1 MPGKNEIKKFQLFQL
16 KKTESYCTFLHD
28 KMNGK
33 EFTMS
38 TGITETL
45 FNAQTMMDTCEE
57 TIIAFGHDAIS
68 QLSAHVMLSGYK
80 TVMLVMGGES
90 VHRCGAF
97 RVFLQSPL
105 FGKLDLNMPRY
116 ENVPPE
122 PDTGCVRKIVEVL
135 EQEQPDA
142 VIAVGGGSVIDAAKA
157 ALLSWQTGIDM
168 DDLFGKEV
176 ASTRFPGKEFKR
188 ILAVPTTAGTGS
200 EVTCYSN
207 IIDEKTGL
215 KKLIADPAVIPA
227 FAAVEPVFTVSA
239 PEDLTRV
246 TAFDAL
252 VHAIESLL
260 NFHGCRQHPEVEK
273 WAVQAVRMIVPAL
286 PKVLKVPEDE
296 EERAELS
303 AAATLAGMAIRKSPT
318 ALPHLLSFS
327 FCGKAPHGAAVAA
340 LLPHFWKFYLREE
353 QVQKQT
359 MLLSAIFPGTTPEEV
374 IASYIRFIES
384 CGGTVHP
391 GDLAGTGADMID
403 RLAEDAAQNP
413 VKLESAPRKIR
424 VNECRTVF
432 HDVLDTVWSKA

>member
-1 MPGKNEIKKFQLFQL
+1 MN
-16 KKTESYCTFLHD
+16 S
-28 KMNGK
+28 NGK
-33 EFTMS
+33 EIAMS

-45 FNAQTMMDTCEE
+45 FNAQTMMDTYAE
-57 TIIAFGHDAIS
+57 TTIAFGHDAID
-68 QLSAHVMLSGYK
+68 QLSAHIMLNGYS
-80 TVMLVMGGES
+80 TVMLVTGGES
-90 VHRCGAF
+90 VRLCGAF

-105 FGKLDLNMPRY
+105 FGKLELNMPRF

-122 PDTGCVRKIVEVL
+122 PDTACVRAIVREL

-142 VIAVGGGSVIDAAKA
+142 VIAVGGGSVMDAAKA
-157 ALLSWQTGIDM
+157 ALLSWQTGIDI
-168 DDLFGKEV
+168 DGLFGKEV
-176 ASTRFPGKEFKR
+176 ASSRFPKREFKR

-207 IIDEKTGL
+207 IIDEKTGV
-215 KKLIADPAVIPA
+215 KKLIADPAILPL

-239 PEDLTRV
+239 PENLTRV

-260 NFHGCRQHPEVEK
+260 NFNGCRQHPEVEK
-273 WAVQAVRMIVPAL
+273 WAVQAIRMIVPAL
-286 PKVLKVPEDE
+286 PKVLNMPENE

-303 AAATLAGMAIRKSPT
+303 AAATLAGMSIRMSPT

-340 LLPHFWKFYLREE
+340 LLPHFWKFYLKEE
-353 QVQKQT
+353 QVQRQT
-359 MLLSAIFPGTTPEEV
+359 MLLSGIFPGSTPEEV
-374 IASYIRFIES
+374 IKSYIKFIES

-391 GDLAGTGADMID
+391 GVLTETGTEMID
-403 RLAEDAAQNP
+403 KLAEDAAQNP

-424 VNECRTVF
+424 PDECGPVF
-432 HDVLDTVWSKA
+432 HDVLDDVWSK

>member
-1 MPGKNEIKKFQLFQL
+1 MNL
-16 KKTESYCTFLHD
+16 
-28 KMNGK
+28 NGK
-33 EFTMS
+33 EFAMS

-45 FNAQTMMDTCEE
+45 FNAQTMMDTYDE
-57 TIIAFGHDAIS
+57 TIIAFGHDAID
-68 QLSAHVMLSGYK
+68 QLSAHVMLNGYK
-80 TVMLVMGGES
+80 TVMLVMGGDS

-97 RVFLQSPL
+97 RMFLQSPL
-105 FGKLDLNMPRY
+105 FGKLDLNMPRF

-122 PDTGCVRKIVEVL
+122 PDTDCVRRIVEQL
-135 EQEQPDA
+135 ELEQPDA

-157 ALLSWQTGIDM
+157 ALLSWQTGIDI

-188 ILAVPTTAGTGS
+188 VLAVPTTAGTGS
-200 EVTCYSN
+200 EVTSYSN
-207 IIDEKTGL
+207 IIDAKTGI
-215 KKLIADPAVIPA
+215 KKLIADPAVIPT

-239 PEDLTRV
+239 PTNLTRV

-260 NFHGCRQHPEVEK
+260 NFNGCRQHPEVEK

-303 AAATLAGMAIRKSPT
+303 AAATLAGMSIRMSPT

-327 FCGKAPHGAAVAA
+327 FCGKASHGAAVAA
-340 LLPHFWKFYLREE
+340 LLPHFWKYYLKEE
-353 QVQKQT
+353 QVRRQT
-359 MLLSAIFPGTTPEEV
+359 MLLSGIFPGTEPEEV
-374 IASYIRFIES
+374 IQSYVKFIES

-391 GDLAGTGADMID
+391 GELAGTGAEMID
-403 RLAEDAAQNP
+403 KLAEDAAQNP

-424 VNECRTVF
+424 AEECNTVF
-432 HDVLDTVWSKA
+432 HEVLDGAWTK